1 MNLRR
6 ARLGTAVILAA
17 VISLV
22 FSPMATTVSA
32 AKVKSV
38 NWKWSDGGTK
48 NGRTLAKSTFGSAER
63 LPTINVTI
71 KPRDIPRIASLQWWD
86 DDDVTWVEEY
96 RAQSVDGLAI
106 LKLDPFCEGGTWCN
120 GSISYR
126 IVIEPSGNQPT
137 FTPAEF
143 SVKYVNAASSGGSS
157 SSSGSSG
164 GGSSSGSSGS
174 SSGVS
179 AAAFIGWNLERV
191 QDYLGFDPRTA
202 DCSGT
207 GRSVWWASNWWVISA
222 YSGVLIVSKSRY
234 GCS

>member
-1 MNLRR
+1 MHLRSM
-6 ARLGTAVILAA
+6 RLRIAVILTAA
-17 VISLV
+17 LSLV
-22 FSPMATTVSA
+22 VSPMASTVSA
-32 AKVKSV
+32 AKVKNV

-48 NGRTLAKSTFGSAER
+48 SGRSLAKSTFGSAER
-63 LPTINVTI
+63 LPTVNVTI
-71 KPRDIPRIASLQWWD
+71 KPRNIPRIASLQWWD
-86 DDDVTWVEEY
+86 DDDATWVEEY
-96 RAQSVDGLAI
+96 RAQSVDGLAV
-106 LKLDPFCEGGTWCN
+106 LRLDPYCGGGSWCN
-120 GSISYR
+120 GSIDYR

-143 SVKYVNAASSGGSS
+143 SVKFVNTGSGGGGS
-157 SSSGSSG
+157 SSSGSSS

-207 GRSVWWASNWWVISA
+207 GRSVWWASNWWVVGA
-222 YSGVLIVSKSRY
+222 YSGVLIVSKSRS